1 MTPST
6 TGTSTTVFNAA
17 SRRGAMRVETTRV
30 TQARA
35 CDDAFVARVARC
47 DAPNVRMELLVSA
60 IVGYG
65 VVLQWATDYG
75 LQMTTDDYALT
86 APWVYLVVAVD
97 TR

>member
-17 SRRGAMRVETTRV
+17 SRHGAMRVETTRV

-75 LQMTTDDYALT
+75 LRMTTRSRRLGFI
-86 APWVYLVVAVD
+86 W
-97 TR
+97 